1 MLTRL
6 EEFES
11 LVAMV
16 QQESGSVIGL
26 TGSFTQL
33 VEHKQQLDQL
43 CNKVDILECMVTKVR
58 HTIDTLE
65 DKVEKAENEFA
76 HLDNNTFKN
85 FFKPKIFVSYCIMVV
100 YLYLLK

>member
-16 QQESGSVIGL
+16 QQESGNVIGL

-33 VEHKQQLDQL
+33 VDHKQMLDQL
-43 CNKVDILECMVTKVR
+43 CNKVDILECMVSKVR
-58 HTIDTLE
+58 QTMDVLE
-65 DKVEKAENEFA
+65 DKVDKAENDFA
-76 HLDNNTFKN
+76 HLDNSTFKN
-85 FFKPKIFVSYCIMVV
+85 FFKPKLFVSK
-100 YLYLLK
+100 L